1 MAQPR
6 TMLRS
11 ETTPIGAGEH
21 MDGETRKE
29 WEYYCALAEIEEDQ
43 EKFVE
48 ISRNIVRI
56 LDEKQVRLNRQR
68 PASGVRY
75 PTAPFNVA

>member
-1 MAQPR
+1 
-6 TMLRS
+6 MLRS
-11 ETTPIGAGEH
+11 KTTPIGTGEYV
-21 MDGETRKE
+21 DGETRKE
-29 WEYYCALAEIEEDQ
+29 WEHFCALAEIEEDQ

-56 LDEKQVRLNRQR
+56 LDEKKVRLSRQR

-75 PTAPFNVA
+75 PTAPSNVA